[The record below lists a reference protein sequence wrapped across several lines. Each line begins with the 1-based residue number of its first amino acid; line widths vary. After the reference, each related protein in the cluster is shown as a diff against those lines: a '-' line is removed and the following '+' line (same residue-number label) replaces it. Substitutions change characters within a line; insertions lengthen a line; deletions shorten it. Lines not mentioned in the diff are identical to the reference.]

1 MICWATP
8 PAAEAADETGERVG
22 RIVVGVDGSEASR
35 RALAWALEEAAL
47 RGASVEAVHAWR
59 VPSLAALSL
68 VPVVDFSHRGRE
80 VLDRA
85 VRDVIDAAAD
95 RLRAVPLSAVLRD
108 GPVQQALCQV
118 AEGADLL
125 VVGTRGR
132 GAFEGLVLG
141 SVSQYVAGRAPC
153 PVVVTR

>member
-1 MICWATP
+1 M
-8 PAAEAADETGERVG
+8 G
-22 RIVVGVDGSEASR
+22 RIVVGVNGSEASR
-35 RALAWALEEAAL
+35 RALGWALEEAAL

-59 VPSLAALSL
+59 IPPLAALSQ
-68 VPVVDFSHRGRE
+68 VPVVDYSYLGRE
-80 VLDRA
+80 VLDRT
-85 VRDVIDAAAD
+85 VRDALAAADD

-141 SVSQYVAGRAPC
+141 SVSQYVAGHAPC